1 MRAGASSAKK
11 PELQAE
17 KGERSCARANLAV
30 VRKGITP
37 AEALQI
43 VLEHAPP
50 LGAETASISDAR
62 GRVLAEGVRST
73 RRLPPADNS
82 AMDGFAVRSA
92 DLVSAS
98 AEHPVALEVICE
110 IPAGGSAERALRAG
124 EAARILTGA
133 PVPPGSDAVVMQE
146 DTTRDG
152 DRVKISVS
160 PQPHAHIRDAGE
172 DVEIGDQ
179 VLAPGALVGPA
190 EIGMLA
196 SLGRSVVSVHRRPRV
211 AIFSGGDELVEPDGD
226 TSGGRIV
233 ASNSYSIA
241 AQCLEV
247 GAEPVYLGIARD
259 TPEDIER
266 RLRAGLRADVIVSS
280 AGVSVGDRDYV
291 RGVLEKLG
299 CSLLFWGVKMKP
311 GYPLTFGRFEAND
324 GPIVF
329 GLPGNPV
336 SAMVTF
342 EQFVRP
348 ALRKMAGRRSLF
360 RPTVRARLA
369 DGLRKQTDR
378 LHFVRVDLEREGNEI
393 IARST
398 GNQSSG
404 VSRSMLLAR
413 GLLIFPAETNELR
426 EGDTATVQIL
436 DEDFLAPPTPAFS

>member
-1 MRAGASSAKK
+1 
-11 PELQAE
+11 
-17 KGERSCARANLAV
+17 
-30 VRKGITP
+30 VRTGITP

-43 VLEHAPP
+43 VLDHAPL
-50 LGAETASISDAR
+50 LGAETIAVADAR
-62 GRVLAEGVRST
+62 DRVLADAVRSN
-73 RRLPPADNS
+73 RQLPPSDNS
-82 AMDGFAVRSA
+82 AMDGYAVRSA
-92 DLVSAS
+92 DLASAS
-98 AEHPVALEVICE
+98 ADHPVLLEVVSE

-133 PVPPGSDAVVMQE
+133 PIPAGSDAVVMQE

-152 DRVKISVS
+152 DRVEVSVS
-160 PQPHAHIRDAGE
+160 PDPRTHIRDAGE
-172 DVEIGDQ
+172 DVDLGDQ
-179 VLAPGALVGPA
+179 VLDPGTVAGPA
-190 EIGMLA
+190 AIGMLA
-196 SLGRSVVSVHRRPRV
+196 SLGRSVIAVHQRPRV
-211 AIFSGGDELVEPDGD
+211 AILSGGDELVEPDED

-233 ASNSYSIA
+233 ASNSHSIA
-241 AQCLEV
+241 AQCREV
-247 GAEPVYLGIARD
+247 GAEPIYLGIARD
-259 TPEDIER
+259 TPDDIER

-311 GYPLTFGRFEAND
+311 GYPLVFGRFEADD
-324 GPIVF
+324 GPLAF

-369 DGLRKQTDR
+369 ERLQKQTGR
-378 LHFVRVDLEREGNEI
+378 LHFVRVDLERDGDEI

-398 GNQSSG
+398 GNQGSG
-404 VSRSMLLAR
+404 VLRSMLRAR
-413 GLLIFPAETNELR
+413 GLLIFPAEASEIR

-436 DEDFLAPPTPAFS
+436 DEDFLAASTPAFS

>member
-1 MRAGASSAKK
+1 VRCLINVQPSERGQRRRAPRSPNFKPKK
-11 PELQAE
+11 R
-17 KGERSCARANLAV
+17 ERGRARANVGAV
-30 VRKGITP
+30 RRGITP

-43 VLEHAPP
+43 VLEHTPL
-50 LGAETASISDAR
+50 LGAETAAVADAR
-62 GRVLAEGVRST
+62 GRVLTEGIRST
-73 RRLPPADNS
+73 RQLPPSDNS

-98 AEHPVALEVICE
+98 AEHPVVLEVIAE
-110 IPAGGSAERALRAG
+110 IPAGGSAERALRPG

-133 PVPPGSDAVVMQE
+133 PIPPGQV
-146 DTTRDG
+146 
-152 DRVKISVS
+152 RVRVS
-160 PQPHAHIRDAGE
+160 PEPHTHIRDAGE
-172 DVEIGDQ
+172 DVALGDQ
-179 VLAPGALVGPA
+179 VLDPGAVIGPA

-196 SLGRSVVSVHRRPRV
+196 SLGRSVVSVHQRPRV
-211 AIFSGGDELVEPDGD
+211 AILSGGDELVEPDGD

-241 AQCLEV
+241 AQCREV
-247 GAEPVYLGIARD
+247 GAEPIYLGIARD
-259 TPEDIER
+259 TPDDIEQR
-266 RLRAGLRADVIVSS
+266 MRAGLHADVLVSS
-280 AGVSVGDRDYV
+280 AGISVGDRDYV

-311 GYPLTFGRFEAND
+311 GYPLAFGRFEAGG
-324 GPIVF
+324 GPLVF

-369 DGLRKQTDR
+369 DGLQKRTGR
-378 LHFVRVDLEREGNEI
+378 LHFVRVDLERDGDEVV
-393 IARST
+393 ARHT

-404 VSRSMLLAR
+404 ALRSMLLAR
-413 GLLIFPAETNELR
+413 GLLIFPAEASELR

-436 DEDFLAPPTPAFS
+436 DEDFLAAPTPAFS

>member
-1 MRAGASSAKK
+1 M
-11 PELQAE
+11 
-17 KGERSCARANLAV
+17 
-30 VRKGITP
+30 RKGITP

-50 LGAETASISDAR
+50 LGAETTSVSDAR
-62 GRVLAEGVRST
+62 GRVLAEGVCST
-73 RRLPPADNS
+73 RQLPPADNS
-82 AMDGFAVRSA
+82 AMDGYAVRSE

-98 AEHPVALEVICE
+98 AAHPVTLEVICE
-110 IPAGGSAERALRAG
+110 IPAGGSAERVLRAG
-124 EAARILTGA
+124 EAARVLTGA
-133 PVPPGSDAVVMQE
+133 PIPPGSDAVVMQE
-146 DTTRDG
+146 DTLREG
-152 DRVKISVS
+152 NRVKISVA
-160 PQPHAHIRDAGE
+160 PRPRAHVRDAGE
-172 DVEIGDQ
+172 DVQIGDQ
-179 VLAPGALVGPA
+179 VLAPGTLVGPA

-196 SLGRSVVSVHRRPRV
+196 SLGRSVVSLHRRPRV
-211 AIFSGGDELVEPDGD
+211 AILSGGDELVEPDGD
-226 TSGGRIV
+226 TGGGRIV
-233 ASNSYSIA
+233 ASNAYAIA

-259 TPEDIER
+259 TPEDIEQ

-311 GYPLTFGRFEAND
+311 GYPLTFGRFESGD

-348 ALRKMAGRRSLF
+348 ALRKLAGRRSLF

-369 DGLRKQTDR
+369 DRLHKQTDR
-378 LHFVRVDLEREGNEI
+378 LHFVRVDLEREGDEI

-413 GLLIFPAETNELR
+413 GLLIFPAEARELR
-426 EGDTATVQIL
+426 AGDSATVQIL
-436 DEDFLAPPTPAFS
+436 DEDFLAPTKPAFA

>member
-1 MRAGASSAKK
+1 M
-11 PELQAE
+11 
-17 KGERSCARANLAV
+17 
-30 VRKGITP
+30 RKGITP

-50 LGAETASISDAR
+50 LGAETASVSDAR

-82 AMDGFAVRSA
+82 AMDGFAVRSE

-98 AEHPVALEVICE
+98 AEHPVALEVVCE
-110 IPAGGSAERALRAG
+110 IPAGGSAERALRPG
-124 EAARILTGA
+124 EAARVLTGA
-133 PVPPGSDAVVMQE
+133 PIPPGSDAVVMQE

-152 DRVKISVS
+152 DQVKISVS
-160 PQPHAHIRDAGE
+160 PQPRAHVRDAGE

-211 AIFSGGDELVEPDGD
+211 AILSGGDELVEPDGD

-259 TPEDIER
+259 TPDDIER
-266 RLRAGLRADVIVSS
+266 HLRAGLRADVLVSS

-311 GYPLTFGRFEAND
+311 GYPLIFGRFEPND

-360 RPTVRARLA
+360 RPTVRARLV
-369 DGLRKQTDR
+369 DGLRKQTGR
-378 LHFVRVDLEREGNEI
+378 LHFVRVDLEREGDEI

-413 GLLIFPAETNELR
+413 GLLIFPAETSELR

-436 DEDFLAPPTPAFS
+436 DEDFLAPSTPAFS